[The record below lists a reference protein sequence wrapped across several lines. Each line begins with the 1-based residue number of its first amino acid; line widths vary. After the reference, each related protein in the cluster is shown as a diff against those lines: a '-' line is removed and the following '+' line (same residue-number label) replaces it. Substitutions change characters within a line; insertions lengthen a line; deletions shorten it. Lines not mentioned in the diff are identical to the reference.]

1 MFEVFGGAFIRM
13 TVKLTYREP
22 VRFMGSLNKVLYPW
36 MNRKKPFWVT
46 QEASPYV
53 DEDITSENK
62 TFLEQQRIDSLTSST
77 SPVVTE
83 QPAQVPWKPYVTQRC
98 GLIAIKLGLYP
109 LWTKTGK
116 KIDCTIFQIPDN
128 HAIRYTP
135 PSEINKYIS
144 LLHPRHYWLNNK
156 RPPSWITQKRWG
168 IQLVGAVSAD
178 PIEFTSEWCDLFKKA
193 GIPPKRKISRFLVS
207 PDAALKPGT
216 PLSVHHFRVGDRLD
230 ITART

>member
-1 MFEVFGGAFIRM
+1 MFEVFGGVFIRM
-13 TVKLTYREP
+13 TVKFTYREP

-77 SPVVTE
+77 SPVITE

-135 PSEINKYIS
+135 PSEIDKYIS

-207 PDAALKPGT
+207 PDAALKPG
-216 PLSVHHFRVGDRLD
+216 
-230 ITART
+230 